1 MFKTKAK
8 IRRFKFWWY
17 LTGAYFGKYKFRLAS
32 LLSAILVAIVLA
44 AKIWP
49 YVTKSNVVSIGYV
62 GTYTIE
68 NIPSQVLSLATNSLI
83 ASDKSG
89 KPIASLASNW
99 QASDDGK

>member
-1 MFKTKAK
+1 MFKTKVK
-8 IRRFKFWWY
+8 IRQIKFWWH
-17 LTGAYFGKYKFRLAS
+17 LIGAYIARYKLRLAS
-32 LLSAILVAIVLA
+32 LLLAIIAVVVLA
-44 AKIWP
+44 VKIWP
-49 YVTKSNVVSIGYV
+49 FITKSNVVSIGYV
-62 GTYTIE
+62 GSYTIE